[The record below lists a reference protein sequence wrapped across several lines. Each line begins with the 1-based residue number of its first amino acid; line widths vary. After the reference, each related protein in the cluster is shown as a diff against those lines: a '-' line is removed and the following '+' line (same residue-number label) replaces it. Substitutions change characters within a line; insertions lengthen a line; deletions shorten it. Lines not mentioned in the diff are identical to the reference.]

1 MRTNQSFGIQFISR
15 RRGKTN
21 DSLIYARITVN
32 KKRVEISLKKTV
44 RTKHWDAAKGK
55 LKSSAPDYST
65 FNTYLEFVHSKLVEC
80 YQELQL
86 KRELITAE
94 TIKSQFLCEHEN
106 VHSLMELFDY
116 HHHTESGRLSASTN
130 KNYKITKSYVFG
142 FLKEKM
148 KRDDIYLTQLNYK
161 FITDLDYYMRTC
173 PPRQHKKQLNNNGIM
188 KHMQRFRKILS
199 LGVKLEWMDKNPFNA
214 YEIKFDKVEREFLT
228 EKELDAIEKKEI
240 SIERLRTIRDMF
252 VFSCYTG
259 LAYID
264 AVNLPVSSIRNGID
278 GQLWIYTK
286 REKTNTPV
294 KIPILP
300 KAFEIIERYK
310 NNPRS
315 VYYGTIFP
323 LISNQKL
330 NSYLKEIADLCSIEK
345 NLTFHLARHTFATSV
360 TLRNGVPIETV
371 SKLLGHKSISTTQIY
386 AKVVENKV
394 GEDMAVLKNKLLQKD
409 KDEQEGKEAI

>member
-15 RRGKTN
+15 RRGKTS
-21 DSLIYARITVN
+21 DSLVYARITVN

-44 RTKHWDAAKGK
+44 KTKHWDAAKGK
-55 LKSSAPDYST
+55 LKRNAPECYA
-65 FNTYLEFVHSKLVEC
+65 FNTYLEFVQSKLVEC

-86 KRELITAE
+86 KREFITAE

-106 VHSLMELFDY
+106 VHSLTELFDY
-116 HHHTESGRLSASTN
+116 HHRTESGKLSASTN

-148 KRDDIYLTQLNYK
+148 KRDDIYLSQLNYK

-173 PPRQHKKQLNNNGIM
+173 PPRQHKKQLNNNGMM

-214 YEIKFDKVEREFLT
+214 YEIRFDKVERGFLT
-228 EKELDAIEKKEI
+228 ENELNAIEKKNI
-240 SIERLRTIRDMF
+240 SIERLLIIRDMF
-252 VFSCYTG
+252 VFSCYTW

-264 AVNLPVSSIRNGID
+264 AVNLPVSSIRIGID
-278 GQLWIYTK
+278 GQLWIFTK
-286 REKTNTPV
+286 RKKTKTPV
-294 KIPILP
+294 QIPVLP
-300 KAFEIIERYK
+300 KALEIIERYK
-310 NNPRS
+310 DNPRS
-315 VYYGTIFP
+315 SYYGTIFP

-330 NSYLKEIADLCSIEK
+330 NSYLKEIADICEIDK

-394 GEDMAVLKNKLLQKD
+394 GEDMALLKDKLLKNNETKQH
-409 KDEQEGKEAI
+409 EKEVV

>member
-1 MRTNQSFGIQFISR
+1 MRTKQSFGIQFISR
-15 RRGKTN
+15 RK
-21 DSLIYARITVN
+21 DSTPLSFIFARITVN
-32 KKRVEISLKKTV
+32 KKRAEISLKKTV
-44 RTKHWDAAKGK
+44 KSKHWNASKGR
-55 LKSSAPDYST
+55 LKITAPSYNV
-65 FNTYLEFVHSKLVEC
+65 FNTYLEFVQSKLVEC

-86 KRELITAE
+86 KGNFITPDA
-94 TIKSQFLCEHEN
+94 IKALFLCEHEN
-106 VHSLMELFDY
+106 AHALTELFDY
-116 HHHTESGRLSASTN
+116 HHRAESGKLSVSTN
-130 KNYKITKSYVFG
+130 KNYKITRSYVFG

-148 KRDDIYLTQLNYK
+148 KLDDVYLVQVNYK

-173 PPRQHKKQLNNNGIM
+173 PPRQHKKPLNNNGMM

-228 EKELDAIEKKEI
+228 EKELNAIENKDI
-240 SIERLRTIRDMF
+240 SIERLRIIRDMF

-264 AVNLPVSSIRNGID
+264 AVNLPTSSVRTGID
-278 GQLWIYTK
+278 GQLWIYTT
-286 REKTNTPV
+286 REKTNTPLQ
-294 KIPILP
+294 IPVLP
-300 KAFEIIERYK
+300 KALELIEKYK
-310 NNPRS
+310 DNPRS
-315 VYYGTIFP
+315 LYSGTIFP

-330 NSYLKEIADLCSIEK
+330 NSYLKELADLCGIEK
-345 NLTFHLARHTFATSV
+345 HLTFHLARHTFATTV

-394 GEDMAVLKNKLLQKD
+394 GEDMELLKNKLLQKD
-409 KDEQEGKEAI
+409 ENPQKENEAM

>member
-15 RRGKTN
+15 RRGKTAE
-21 DSLIYARITVN
+21 SLVYARITVN

-44 RTKHWDAAKGK
+44 KTKHWDAAKGK
-55 LKSSAPDYST
+55 LKSNAPDCNA
-65 FNTYLEFVHSKLVEC
+65 FNTYLEFVQSKLVEC

-86 KRELITAE
+86 KREFINAE

-106 VHSLMELFDY
+106 VHSLSELFDY
-116 HHHTESGRLSASTN
+116 HHRIESGKLSESTN
-130 KNYKITKSYVFG
+130 KNYKITKSYVFE

-148 KRDDIYLTQLNYK
+148 KRDDLYLNQLNYK
-161 FITDLDYYMRTC
+161 FITELDYYMRTC
-173 PPRQHKKQLNNNGIM
+173 PPRQHKKPLKNNGMM

-199 LGVKLEWMDKNPFNA
+199 MGVKLEWMDKNPFNA
-214 YEIKFDKVEREFLT
+214 YEIRFDKVEREFLT
-228 EKELDAIEKKEI
+228 EKELEAIEKKKI
-240 SIERLRTIRDMF
+240 NIERLRTIRDMF

-286 REKTNTPV
+286 RVKTNTPV
-294 KIPILP
+294 KIPVLP
-300 KAFEIIERYK
+300 KAFEIIEQYK

-330 NSYLKEIADLCSIEK
+330 NSYLKEIADICEIDK

-394 GEDMAVLKNKLLQKD
+394 GEDMALLKNKLLQRD
-409 KDEQEGKEAI
+409 KVEKCEKEAM

>member
-15 RRGKTN
+15 RKGSTPE
-21 DSLIYARITVN
+21 SMVYARITVN
-32 KKRVEISLKKTV
+32 KKRAEISLRKTV
-44 RTKHWDAAKGK
+44 KSKHWDASKGR
-55 LKSSAPDYST
+55 LKITAPSYNV
-65 FNTYLEFVHSKLVEC
+65 FNTYLEFFQSKLVEC

-86 KRELITAE
+86 KGNFITPDA
-94 TIKSQFLCEHEN
+94 IKALFLCEHEN
-106 VHSLMELFDY
+106 VHTLTELFDY
-116 HHHTESGRLSASTN
+116 HHRSESGKLSVSTN
-130 KNYKITKSYVFG
+130 KNYKITRSYVFG
-142 FLKEKM
+142 FLKERM
-148 KRDDIYLTQLNYK
+148 KLDDVYLVQVNYK

-173 PPRQHKKQLNNNGIM
+173 PPRQHKKPLNNNGMM

-228 EKELDAIEKKEI
+228 EKELNAIENKKLE
-240 SIERLRTIRDMF
+240 IERLQIIRDMF

-264 AVNLPVSSIRNGID
+264 AVNLPASSVRTGID
-278 GQLWIYTK
+278 GQLWIYTT
-286 REKTNTPV
+286 REKTNSPLQIPV
-294 KIPILP
+294 LP
-300 KAFEIIERYK
+300 KALELIEKYK
-310 NNPRS
+310 DNPRS
-315 VYYGTIFP
+315 LYSGTIFP

-330 NSYLKEIADLCSIEK
+330 NSYLKELADLCGIEK
-345 NLTFHLARHTFATSV
+345 HLTFHFARHTFATTV

-394 GEDMAVLKNKLLQKD
+394 WEDMELLKNKLLQKNENPHQ
-409 KDEQEGKEAI
+409 KIEAM

>member
-1 MRTNQSFGIQFISR
+1 MRANQSSGIQFISR
-15 RRGKTN
+15 RRGKTT
-21 DSLIYARITVN
+21 DSSVYARVTVN

-44 RTKHWDAAKGK
+44 KTKHWDAAKGK
-55 LKSSAPDYST
+55 LKSNAPDYNS
-65 FNTYLEFVHSKLVEC
+65 FNTYLEFVQSKLVEC

-86 KRELITAE
+86 KREFVTAE
-94 TIKSQFLCEHEN
+94 TIKSHFLCEDEDA
-106 VHSLMELFDY
+106 HSLNELFDY
-116 HHHTESGRLSASTN
+116 HHQTESGKLSASTN
-130 KNYKITKSYVFG
+130 KNYKITKSYVFE
-142 FLKEKM
+142 FIKEKM
-148 KRDDIYLTQLNYK
+148 KRDDIYLNQLNYK

-173 PPRQHKKQLNNNGIM
+173 PPRQHKKSLNNNGMM

-214 YEIKFDKVEREFLT
+214 YEIRFDKVEREFLT
-228 EKELDAIEKKEI
+228 EKELSAIEKKEI
-240 SIERLRTIRDMF
+240 SIERLQIIRDMF

-259 LAYID
+259 LAYVD

-286 REKTNTPV
+286 REKTKTPV
-294 KIPILP
+294 KIPVLP
-300 KAFEIIERYK
+300 KALEIIERYK

-315 VYYGTIFP
+315 AYYGTIFP
-323 LISNQKL
+323 MISNQKL
-330 NSYLKEIADLCSIEK
+330 NSYLKEIADLCGINK
-345 NLTFHLARHTFATSV
+345 NLTFHVFRHTFATSV

-394 GEDMAVLKNKLLQKD
+394 GEDMALLKSKLLQKD
-409 KDEQEGKEAI
+409 EDEQQEKEVI